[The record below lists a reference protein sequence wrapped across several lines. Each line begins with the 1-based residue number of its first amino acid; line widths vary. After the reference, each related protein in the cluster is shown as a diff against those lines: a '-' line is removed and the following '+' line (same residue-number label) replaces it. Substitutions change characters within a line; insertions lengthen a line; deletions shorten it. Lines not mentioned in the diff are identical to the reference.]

1 MSITYSGNDKYDSKA
16 VNKSIDVDNIKLIV
30 DNLVKYY
37 GGLEKLVIAL
47 VDHDG
52 GAISS
57 KNINIKINGVN
68 YSRTTGADGTAS
80 IAINLISGSYTA
92 SVDAYEYSLSREV
105 NVEILPTIYAS
116 DVLKVFRNS
125 TQYCAL
131 FLDVNGNPLI
141 DVNVSFNINGVFYT
155 RTTNESGYAKLNIN
169 LDEGTYILTA
179 INSINGE
186 MKSNNITV
194 IGLIESSDLTKYY
207 KNQSQ
212 FIIRL
217 IDSDGSYLGAGEKV
231 TFNINGIFYT
241 RITNETGHVCLNINL
256 NPGNYIITTEYKE
269 CFKSNNIKVLPVL
282 SAKNMIKKYGSP
294 DQFVATLVDGQ
305 GKAFKNQVIGFNING
320 VFYNRITDN
329 NGQAKLNIN
338 LMAGEYIITSSF
350 NECYIVNTIK
360 VTA

>member
-1 MSITYSGNDKYDSKA
+1 
-16 VNKSIDVDNIKLIV
+16 
-30 DNLVKYY
+30 
-37 GGLEKLVIAL
+37 
-47 VDHDG
+47 
-52 GAISS
+52 
-57 KNINIKINGVN
+57 
-68 YSRTTGADGTAS
+68 
-80 IAINLISGSYTA
+80 
-92 SVDAYEYSLSREV
+92 
-105 NVEILPTIYAS
+105 
-116 DVLKVFRNS
+116 
-125 TQYCAL
+125 
-131 FLDVNGNPLI
+131 
-141 DVNVSFNINGVFYT
+141 
-155 RTTNESGYAKLNIN
+155 
-169 LDEGTYILTA
+169 
-179 INSINGE
+179 

-305 GKAFKNQVIGFNING
+305 GKVFKNQVIGFNING

-350 NECYIVNTIK
+350 NECYIANTIK